1 MEEQIKM
8 ENKTNLVKLCV
19 DSIMNPTQVAH
30 FSKGADVDATIRGQF
45 YELMGTEKPTMKDIR
60 KNKVAIFEILEEV
73 LTETYKKGINEDE
86 FFMQFAEVRN
96 IALGDAQEFY
106 IEDDAVLV
114 VSEHAGSHWNITRQK
129 LEGGASFT
137 VKTKAYAIGVY
148 GDFFLFATGRLSFA
162 KLVSKVAEAIQ
173 NKIYEE
179 VAMSFANAVTKLP
192 TEFTATGT
200 YDEAKLQEIVAHV
213 EAVTGTQA
221 IVLGTRQALAK
232 VTAGLSVAYYSDAMK
247 NELAKTGRIANVNGL
262 TLVQLP
268 TVHKQNTF
276 DFAYD
281 DNQLLILP
289 QTNDRFIKIV
299 FEGEDYMKEVTDEQ
313 THVDMS
319 FEYKFITRFGVNS
332 IFSTLFGVYTLA

>member
-1 MEEQIKM
+1 MEK
-8 ENKTNLVKLCV
+8 KLNLVKLCV
-19 DSIMNPTQVAH
+19 DSIMNPTQVQLFA
-30 FSKGADVDATIRGQF
+30 KGADVDATIRKQF
-45 YELMGTEKPTMKDIR
+45 FDLMGTEKPTMKDIR
-60 KNKVAIFEILEEV
+60 KNKIEIFEILEEV

-114 VSEHAGSHWNITRQK
+114 VSEHAGNHWDITRQK

-148 GDFFLFATGRLSFA
+148 GDFFLFATGRLSFS

-173 NKIYEE
+173 NKIYSE
-179 VAMSFANAVTKLP
+179 VSMSFANAITKLP

-213 EAVTGTQA
+213 EAVTGQQA
-221 IVLGTRQALAK
+221 VVVGTRQALAQ
-232 VTAGLSVAYYSDAMK
+232 VTAGLNVTYYSDSMK

-276 DFAYD
+276 EFAYD
-281 DNQLLILP
+281 DKQLLILP
-289 QTNDRFIKIV
+289 QGGLNDRFIKIV
-299 FEGEDYMKEVTDEQ
+299 FEGEDYMKEVSDELGNM
-313 THVDMS
+313 DMS
-319 FEYKFITRFGVNS
+319 IEYKFMTRFGVNS

>member
-1 MEEQIKM
+1 M
-8 ENKTNLVKLCV
+8 ENKSNLVKLCV
-19 DSIMNPTQVAH
+19 DSVMNPTQVQH
-30 FSKGADVDATIRGQF
+30 FAKGADVDATIRRQF
-45 YELMGTEKPTMKDIR
+45 FDLMGTEKPTMKDIR
-60 KNKVAIFEILEEV
+60 RHKTEIFEILEEV

-86 FFMQFAEVRN
+86 FFMQFAEIRN

-114 VSEHAGSHWNITRQK
+114 VSEHAGSHWDITRQK

-173 NKIYEE
+173 NKIYSE

-200 YDEAKLQEIVAHV
+200 YDEIKLQALVAHV
-213 EAVTGTQA
+213 EAVTGSPA
-221 IVLGTRQALAK
+221 VVVGTRQALAK
-232 VTAGLSVAYYSDAMK
+232 VTAGLNVTYYSDAMK

-276 DFAYD
+276 EFAYD
-281 DNQLLILP
+281 DNQLLVLP
-289 QTNDRFIKIV
+289 QGGVSDRFIKIV
-299 FEGEDYMKEVTDEQ
+299 FEGEDYMKEVSDELGN
-313 THVDMS
+313 VDMS
-319 FEYKFITRFGVNS
+319 IEYKFMTRFGVNA
-332 IFSTLFGVYTLA
+332 IFSTLFGVYTLS

>member
-1 MEEQIKM
+1 M
-8 ENKTNLVKLCV
+8 ENKQNLVKLCV
-19 DSIMNPTQVAH
+19 DSVMNPTQVQH
-30 FSKGADVDATIRGQF
+30 FAKGADVDATIRSQF
-45 YELMGTEKPTMKDIR
+45 FNLMGTEKPTMKDIR
-60 KNKVAIFEILEEV
+60 KHKVAIFEILEEV
-73 LTETYKKGINEDE
+73 LTETYKKGIIEDE
-86 FFMQFAEVRN
+86 FFMQFAEIRN

-106 IEDDAVLV
+106 LEDDAVLV
-114 VSEHAGSHWNITRQK
+114 VSEHAGSHWSISRQK
-129 LEGGASFT
+129 LEGGTSFT

-192 TEFTATGT
+192 AEFTATGS

-213 EAVTGTQA
+213 EAVTGSPA
-221 IVLGTRQALAK
+221 IVVGTRQALAK
-232 VTAGLSVAYYSDAMK
+232 VTAGLNVVYYSDAMK
-247 NELAKTGRIANVNGL
+247 NELNKTGRIANVNGL

-268 TVHKQNTF
+268 NVHKQNTF
-276 DFAYD
+276 EFAYD

-289 QTNDRFIKIV
+289 QTNDRFVKIV
-299 FEGEDYMKEVTDEQ
+299 FEGEDYMKEVSDELGN
-313 THVDMS
+313 VDMS
-319 FEYKFITRFGVNS
+319 LEYKFITRFGVHS

>member
-1 MEEQIKM
+1 M
-8 ENKTNLVKLCV
+8 ENKSNLVKLCV
-19 DSIMNPTQVAH
+19 DSVMNPTQVQH
-30 FSKGADVDATIRGQF
+30 FAKGADVDATIRKQF
-45 YELMGTEKPTMKDIR
+45 FDLMGSEKPTMRDIR
-60 KNKVAIFEILEEV
+60 KHKVAIFEILEEV

-86 FFMQFAEVRN
+86 FFMQFAEIRN

-114 VSEHAGSHWNITRQK
+114 VSEHAGNHWNITRQK
-129 LEGGASFT
+129 LEGGSSFT

-148 GDFFLFATGRLSFA
+148 GDFFLFTTGRLSFS
-162 KLVSKVAEAIQ
+162 KLVAKVAEAIQ

-179 VAMSFANAVTKLP
+179 VSMSFANVVSKLP
-192 TEFTATGT
+192 AEFKATGT
-200 YDEAKLQEIVAHV
+200 YDEVKLQEIVAHV

-221 IVLGTRQALAK
+221 VVVGTRQALAK
-232 VTAGLSVAYYSDAMK
+232 VTAGLNVSYYSDSMK
-247 NELAKTGRIANVNGL
+247 NELNKTGRIANVNGL

-276 DFAYD
+276 EFAYD

-299 FEGEDYMKEVTDEQ
+299 FEGEDLMKEVTDET
-313 THVDMS
+313 THMDMS
-319 FEYKFITRFGVNS
+319 FDYKFITRFGVHS
-332 IFSTLFGVYTLA
+332 IFSTLFGVYTLS